1 MRGQPAC
8 PTEVQVP
15 YRETCRLPASIL
27 ALAQIIYALWV
38 PSPDI
43 SRYMLTFQMRPSTK
57 RLALRGSAGIVDVHV
72 STEPTSTHIFR
83 HIQPAATL
91 YPNPAESQIPCAM
104 VATVRSLAGRVLGC
118 CMWNS
123 LRRS

>member
-27 ALAQIIYALWV
+27 ALAQITYALWV

-72 STEPTSTHIFR
+72 STEPTARTYSDTFSLQPPSTL
-83 HIQPAATL
+83 TL
-91 YPNPAESQIPCAM
+91 LNHKYPVPWWP
-104 VATVRSLAGRVLGC
+104 R
-118 CMWNS
+118 
-123 LRRS
+123 